1 MTLAHALGSAR
12 VWRRR
17 CFVSGLL
24 FALLA
29 LAPLAN
35 ASPPD
40 PLWIAGIY
48 DAADFDD
55 VIVAIT
61 WLESRLGNNI
71 DIAPKLAPALHVVVA
86 TYSGMSGTTLRGVR
100 ARAPPSWFLS
110 NAL

>member
-1 MTLAHALGSAR
+1 MTLAHAFDGTH

-17 CFVSGLL
+17 CYVSGLL
-24 FALLA
+24 FVLLA
-29 LAPLAN
+29 VAPLAN

-61 WLESRLGNNI
+61 WLESRIGNTI
-71 DIAPKLAPALHVVVA
+71 DIEPKLGPAPDVVVA
-86 TYSGMSGTTLRGVR
+86 SHPGMVGTTVRGVQ
-100 ARAPPSWFLS
+100 ARAPPS
-110 NAL
+110 

>member
-1 MTLAHALGSAR
+1 VILAHALGGPR

-17 CFVSGLL
+17 CYVFGLL

-55 VIVAIT
+55 VILAIT
-61 WLESRLGNNI
+61 WLESRIGNNI
-71 DIAPKLAPALHVVVA
+71 DIAPKLGPAPDVVVA
-86 TYSGMSGTTLRGVR
+86 THSRMSGTTLRGVH
-100 ARAPPSWFLS
+100 ARAPPS
-110 NAL
+110 